1 MKIVV
6 VDDEPT
12 IVLMC
17 RRVLEAQGHIVQGFT
32 SAQAALAQLETD
44 AADLLVVDYKM
55 PELNGLE
62 FIQKAWALRPSLRVV
77 MITAHGTREVI
88 SRATQTGVSSIV
100 LKPFTPTELTRGV
113 TEAASDPRPRRRER
127 PEWHRDADPGGR
139 GAPDVWGCEA
149 SGVNPAVGAPGADLF
164 GVLVVVVGA
173 VAVHDLPRGL
183 AGLEP
188 LRWAPRRPPS

>member
-17 RRVLEAQGHIVQGFT
+17 RRVLEAQGHAVQGFT
-32 SAQAALAQLETD
+32 SVPAALAQLEAE

-62 FIQKAWALRPSLRVV
+62 FIQRAWAIRPGLRVV

-88 SRATQTGVSSIV
+88 GRATQSGVQSVV
-100 LKPFTPTELTRGV
+100 LKPFTPGELARGV
-113 TEAASDPRPRRRER
+113 AAAMAQDQP
-127 PEWHRDADPGGR
+127 
-139 GAPDVWGCEA
+139 
-149 SGVNPAVGAPGADLF
+149 PA
-164 GVLVVVVGA
+164 
-173 VAVHDLPRGL
+173 R
-183 AGLEP
+183 
-188 LRWAPRRPPS
+188 S